1 MRPPMGYLSGVIVD
15 SREGLMPEPYELGQP
30 VPDPTSAPAEE
41 KPNLIDSATE
51 LLQTAV
57 AYVRQ
62 ETGDVVREKIVLPT
76 QKAGSTVALAIAIA
90 LIVFMGVLFISAGA
104 LILLAQFVGWPAALF
119 IVGGLLI
126 VISVVIGAVRMR
138 SMQK

>member
-1 MRPPMGYLSGVIVD
+1 
-15 SREGLMPEPYELGQP
+15 MPEPSVPGQP
-30 VPDPTSAPAEE
+30 ESESQAPRAEPRAEE
-41 KPNLIDSATE
+41 KPNLIDSATD

-76 QKAGSTVALAIAIA
+76 QKAGATVGLAIAVA
-90 LIVFMGVLFISAGA
+90 LFLFLGVVYVCTGA
-104 LILLAQFVGWPAALF
+104 QILLAQFVGWPVSLF
-119 IVGGLLI
+119 ITGGLLI
-126 VISVVIGAVRMR
+126 IVALVVASVRMR

>member
-1 MRPPMGYLSGVIVD
+1 
-15 SREGLMPEPYELGQP
+15 MPEPYEPGQP
-30 VPDPTSAPAEE
+30 VPEPTEAAADEPS
-41 KPNLIDSATE
+41 LIDSATE

-90 LIVFMGVLFISAGA
+90 LMVFLGVMFLSAGA
-104 LILLAQFVGWPAALF
+104 LILLAQFVGWPFALF

-126 VISVVIGAVRMR
+126 VISIVTGAVRMR

>member
-1 MRPPMGYLSGVIVD
+1 
-15 SREGLMPEPYELGQP
+15 MPEPSVPGQP
-30 VPDPTSAPAEE
+30 ESESQAPRAEEPRAEE

-76 QKAGSTVALAIAIA
+76 QKAGATVGLAIAVA
-90 LIVFMGVLFISAGA
+90 LLLVLGIVYVLTGA
-104 LILLAQFVGWPAALF
+104 QILLAQFVGWPVSLF
-119 IVGGLLI
+119 ITGGLLI
-126 VISVVIGAVRMR
+126 IVSLVVASVRMR